1 MNWSL
6 LPNIITV
13 IRVVL
18 LFPLAFLLIQQ
29 DYAFALMIFVFAG
42 LSDGLDGYLAKHFDW
57 VSRFG
62 AILDPLADK
71 ALLVI
76 TMAILT
82 YNGEISWQLFTV
94 VAFRDIYI
102 VAGAYYY
109 HYRLGPYQMHPSY
122 FSKFNTFVQ
131 ILLVFAVLLH
141 AGHQVLSENVIQGLV
156 WLTFF
161 TTIGSGIHYTLVWG
175 KKFRLEMEKRKNP
188 ANAAKTQEDKNN
200 RTESF

>member
-6 LPNIITV
+6 LPNIIT
-13 IRVVL
+13 ILRVVL
-18 LFPLAFLLIQQ
+18 LFPLSYLLVLQE
-29 DYAFALMIFVFAG
+29 YTHALYIFVIAG
-42 LSDGLDGYLAKHFDW
+42 FSDGLDGYLAKHFNW
-57 VSRFG
+57 ESRFG

-71 ALLVI
+71 ALLVV

-82 YNGEISWQLFTV
+82 YNGEISWLLFGV

-109 HYRLGPYQMHPSY
+109 HYRLGPYKMEPSY

-131 ILLVFAVLLH
+131 ILLVFSILISLGFYTINQTILEA
-141 AGHQVLSENVIQGLV
+141 LV

-161 TTIGSGIHYTLVWG
+161 TTIGSGVHYGLVWG
-175 KKFRLEMEKRKNP
+175 KRFRNEIAKQKNADP
-188 ANAAKTQEDKNN
+188 NA
-200 RTESF
+200 